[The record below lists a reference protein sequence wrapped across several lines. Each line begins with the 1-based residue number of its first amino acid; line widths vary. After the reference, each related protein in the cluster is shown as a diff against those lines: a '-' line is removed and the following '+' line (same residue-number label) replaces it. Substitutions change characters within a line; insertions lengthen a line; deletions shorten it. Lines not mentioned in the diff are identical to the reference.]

1 MLHILRPIGILR
13 KQWKLSLAAIF
24 SLSIAMTLG
33 VVALSIGNTFLF
45 LPPAGAD
52 PGRLLM
58 IYAQNPG
65 DDSEHISYPDY
76 EYFRKNNHVFTDIAG
91 SPNSIGVEEE
101 ADSNGDVKLVSRPVS
116 DNYLSVLGIRPYLG
130 RFFSPGDDTTKTK
143 IAVMTYS
150 GWKRLGSDPNIV
162 GKTVANHTIIGVT
175 PHEFTGSLHGLNGDL
190 LRPLPEDF
198 DPSWFTNRRARRLV
212 LLARLK
218 PGITKQQAQ
227 AEMTTLSAQLAS
239 AYPAE
244 DKGVKTFVTRAT
256 LLPPD
261 TLPTVEF
268 VIGIL
273 MGLVLLVLV
282 IACANVANLLLAVA
296 VGRRQEAAI
305 KLALGAQRGRLIRE
319 FLRESAVICGV
330 SGWIAYSTAS
340 ALIASFPEI
349 SVSLPMLGTYSV
361 GLNLHVDT
369 TVAAFTLGL
378 LALAT
383 VVTGIAPALYA
394 SSPHLAEILSG
405 EIAVGGTRK
414 NIRRNVLVIAEVAV
428 CTLVLI
434 GTGLCLRSLY
444 NLRHSDTGFSA
455 RNLVAV
461 SVFPPPANADKHEE
475 SPSEDRIKQNQR
487 KVRDGI
493 AALPGVEVV
502 TFARELPLLLGYND
516 TPVLQ
521 PGTDQKISVFHTM
534 VDDNY
539 FSTLGIRILAGRSFD
554 SSDRENGPDSI
565 VINRKMAETFWPG
578 QDAVG
583 KSLMAGDPARKAVV
597 IGVTA
602 DGKYGQIDEET
613 RPVMY
618 YSLSQHF
625 QSTVVIIAKTKGD
638 PRLWVEPIDQT
649 VRALGGFSLF
659 PPATFDNWFNFNL
672 MMQRITAGGVGA
684 LSALGLLLAVLGLFG
699 AISYSVSE
707 RKKELGIRVALGAS
721 SRDLVKMVLRQTLRT
736 AGIGVAI
743 GIAFGVPA
751 TLLLRSQFYGV
762 SPLEWT
768 VILPV
773 SAGMTGVS
781 LLVAYLSARPWI
793 KVDAMEAVRHA

>member
-1 MLHILRPIGILR
+1 MLHILRPVGLLR
-13 KQWKLSLAAIF
+13 KHWKLSIAAIF
-24 SLSIAMTLG
+24 SLSIALTLG
-33 VVALSIGNTFLF
+33 VVALSIGNTFLL

-52 PGRLLM
+52 PGHLLM
-58 IYAQNPG
+58 IYADNPSE
-65 DDSEHISYPDY
+65 DSNHISYPDY
-76 EYFRKNNHVFTDIAG
+76 QYFRKNNHVFTDIAG
-91 SPNSIGVEEE
+91 SPNSIGVQFNMG
-101 ADSNGDVKLVSRPVS
+101 SNGEVKLVTRPVS
-116 DNYLSVLGIRPYLG
+116 DNYLSVLGIRPYFG

-162 GKTVANHTIIGVT
+162 GKTVGDHTIIGVT
-175 PHEFTGSLHGLNGDL
+175 PQEFTGSLYGLNGDL
-190 LRPLPEDF
+190 LRPLAEDF
-198 DPSWFTNRRARRLV
+198 DPSWFTNRGARRLV

-244 DKGVKTFVTRAT
+244 DKRVKTFVTRAT

-261 TLPTVEF
+261 ALPTVEF
-268 VIGIL
+268 IIGIG

-305 KLALGAQRGRLIRE
+305 KLALGAQRGRLIRD
-319 FLRESAVICGV
+319 FLEESAVVCGV
-330 SGWIAYSTAS
+330 SGLIAYWTAS
-340 ALIASFPEI
+340 ALIARFPDV
-349 SVSLPMLGTYSV
+349 SVSLPMLGNYSV
-361 GLNLHVDT
+361 GLNLHLDT

-475 SPSEDRIKQNQR
+475 TPSEDRIKQHQR

-493 AALPGVEVV
+493 AALPGIEAV
-502 TFARELPLLLGYND
+502 TLARDLPLLFGYNE
-516 TPVLQ
+516 TTVLQ
-521 PGTDQKISVFHTM
+521 PGSDQKISVFHTM
-534 VDDNY
+534 VDERY
-539 FSTLGIRILAGRSFD
+539 FSTLGIPMLAGRSFD

-578 QDAVG
+578 QNAVG
-583 KSLMAGDPARKAVV
+583 KSLMVGDPARKAVV

-602 DGKYGQIDEET
+602 NGKYGQIDEAT

-618 YSLSQHF
+618 YALSQHF
-625 QSTVVIIAKTKGD
+625 QSNVVVIVKTRD
-638 PRLWVEPIDQT
+638 NPRLWVETIDQT
-649 VRALGGFSLF
+649 LRALGVISVFA
-659 PPATFDNWFNFNL
+659 PVTFDSWLNFGL
-672 MMQRITAGGVGA
+672 IMQRTTAGGVGA
-684 LSALGLLLAVLGLFG
+684 LSALALLLAVLGLFG

-707 RKKELGIRVALGAS
+707 RKKELGLRVALGATS
-721 SRDLVKMVLRQTLRT
+721 PDLVKMVLIQTLRT
-736 AGIGVAI
+736 TAIGVGI
-743 GIAFGVPA
+743 GIALGVAA
-751 TLLLRSQFYGV
+751 TAMLRSQFYGI
-762 SPLEWT
+762 SPVEWT

-773 SAGMTGVS
+773 SAGMIGIS
-781 LLVAYLSARPWI
+781 LFVAYLSALPWI
-793 KVDAMEAVRHA
+793 AVDAMEAVRHA

>member
-1 MLHILRPIGILR
+1 MLHILRPVGILR

-24 SLSIAMTLG
+24 SLSIALTLG

-52 PGRLLM
+52 PGRLVM

-65 DDSEHISYPDY
+65 EDSEHISYPDY
-76 EYFRKNNHVFTDIAG
+76 EYFRKNNHVFTDIAA
-91 SPNSIGVEEE
+91 SPNSIGVEEVM
-101 ADSNGDVKLVSRPVS
+101 DSNGDVKLASRPVS

-130 RFFSPGDDTTKTK
+130 RFFSPGDDTAKTK
-143 IAVMTYS
+143 IAVMTYLC
-150 GWKRLGSDPNIV
+150 WKRLGSDPNIV
-162 GKTVANHTIIGVT
+162 GKTIANHTIIGVT
-175 PHEFTGSLHGLNGDL
+175 PEEFTGSLHGLNGDL
-190 LRPLPEDF
+190 LRPLSEDF
-198 DPSWFTNRRARRLV
+198 DPAWFANRGARRLV

-244 DKGVKTFVTRAT
+244 DKGVKTFVARAT
-256 LLPPD
+256 LLPHD

-273 MGLVLLVLV
+273 MGLVLLVLL

-319 FLRESAVICGV
+319 FLRESAIICGV
-330 SGWIAYSTAS
+330 SGLIAYAAAS
-340 ALIASFPEI
+340 ALIDRFPGV

-361 GLNLHVDT
+361 GLNLHLDT
-369 TVAAFTLGL
+369 TVAAFTLSL
-378 LALAT
+378 LAIAT
-383 VVTGIAPALYA
+383 LVTGIAPAFYA
-394 SSPHLAEILSG
+394 SAPHLAEILSG

-414 NIRRNVLVIAEVAV
+414 SIRRNVLVIGEVAV

-455 RNLVAV
+455 RNLVAI
-461 SVFPPPANADKHEE
+461 SVFPPPVNVDKHEE

-487 KVRDGI
+487 KVRDAI
-493 AALPGVEVV
+493 AALPGIEAV
-502 TFARELPLLLGYND
+502 TLVRELPLLLGYNN

-521 PGTDQKISVFHTM
+521 PGTDQKVSVSHTM
-534 VDDNY
+534 IDDDY
-539 FSTLGIRILAGRSFD
+539 FSTLGIRMLAGRSFD

-597 IGVTA
+597 VGVTA
-602 DGKYGQIDEET
+602 DGKYGEIDEAT
-613 RPVMY
+613 QPVIY

-625 QSTVVIIAKTKGD
+625 QPDVKIIAKTKD
-638 PRLWVEPIDQT
+638 NPRLWVEPIEQT
-649 VRALGGFSLF
+649 VRALG
-659 PPATFDNWFNFNL
+659 ATSPFAPVTFNDWLDFDL
-672 MMQRITAGGVGA
+672 LTQRLAAGGVGA
-684 LSALGLLLAVLGLFG
+684 MSGLGLLLAVLGLFG

-707 RKKELGIRVALGAS
+707 RKKELGIRVALGAT
-721 SRDLVKMVLRQTLRT
+721 RPDLIKMVLLQTLRT
-736 AGIGVAI
+736 AGLGVGI
-743 GIAFGVPA
+743 GIVLGVPA
-751 TLLLRSQFYGV
+751 TIMLRSQLYGI
-762 SPLEWT
+762 SPLEWI

-773 SAGMTGVS
+773 SAGMIGVS

-793 KVDAMEAVRHA
+793 AVDAMEAVRHA

>member
-1 MLHILRPIGILR
+1 
-13 KQWKLSLAAIF
+13 
-24 SLSIAMTLG
+24 
-33 VVALSIGNTFLF
+33 
-45 LPPAGAD
+45 
-52 PGRLLM
+52 M
-58 IYAQNPG
+58 IYAENPG
-65 DDSEHISYPDY
+65 EDSNHISYPDY

-91 SPNSIGVEEE
+91 SPNSIGVQFNMGSDGE
-101 ADSNGDVKLVSRPVS
+101 VKLVTRPVS

-130 RFFSPGDDTTKTK
+130 RFFSPDDDTTKTK

-162 GKTVANHTIIGVT
+162 GKTVGDHTIIGVT
-175 PHEFTGSLHGLNGDL
+175 PQEFTGSLYGLNGDL
-190 LRPLPEDF
+190 LKPLAEDF
-198 DPSWFTNRRARRLV
+198 DASWFTNRRARRLV

-244 DKGVKTFVTRAT
+244 DKDVKTFVTRAT

-261 TLPTVEF
+261 ALPTVEF
-268 VIGIL
+268 IMGIVV
-273 MGLVLLVLV
+273 GLVLLVLL

-330 SGWIAYSTAS
+330 SGLLAYSTAS
-340 ALIASFPEI
+340 ALIARFPNI

-361 GLNLHVDT
+361 GLNLHLDA

-378 LALAT
+378 LTLAT
-383 VVTGIAPALYA
+383 VFTGIAPALYA

-414 NIRRNVLVIAEVAV
+414 SIRRNVLVIAEVAV

-461 SVFPPPANADKHEE
+461 SVFPPPVNADKHEE
-475 SPSEDRIKQNQR
+475 SPSEDQIKQNQR

-493 AALPGVEVV
+493 ALLPGVEAV
-502 TFARELPLLLGYND
+502 TLARELPLLFGYNQ

-521 PGTDQKISVFHTM
+521 PGSDQKVSVFHTM
-534 VDDNY
+534 VDDRY
-539 FSTLGIRILAGRSFD
+539 FSTLGITMLAGRSFD

-583 KSLMAGDPARKAVV
+583 KSLMTGDPARKAVV

-602 DGKYGQIDEET
+602 DGKYGQIDEAT

-618 YSLSQHF
+618 YALGQHF
-625 QSTVVIIAKTKGD
+625 QSAVVMIVKTRD
-638 PRLWVEPIDQT
+638 NPRLWVETIDQT
-649 VRALGGFSLF
+649 LRALGVISVFA
-659 PPATFDNWFNFNL
+659 PVTFDSWLNFGFI
-672 MMQRITAGGVGA
+672 MQRIAAGGVGA

-707 RKKELGIRVALGAS
+707 RKKELGIRVALGATS
-721 SRDLVKMVLRQTLRT
+721 PDLVKMVLIQTLRT
-736 AGIGVAI
+736 TAIGVGI
-743 GIAFGVPA
+743 GIALGVAA
-751 TLLLRSQFYGV
+751 TAMLRSQFYGI
-762 SPLEWT
+762 SMIEWT

-773 SAGMTGVS
+773 SAGMVGVS
-781 LLVAYLSARPWI
+781 LFVAYLSALPWI
-793 KVDAMEAVRHA
+793 AVDAMEAVRHA

>member
-45 LPPAGAD
+45 LPPAGDD
-52 PGRLLM
+52 PGRLVM

-65 DDSEHISYPDY
+65 DDSAHISYPDY

-378 LALAT
+378 AGPRDSRHGYRA
-383 VVTGIAPALYA
+383 GI
-394 SSPHLAEILSG
+394 
-405 EIAVGGTRK
+405 V
-414 NIRRNVLVIAEVAV
+414 
-428 CTLVLI
+428 
-434 GTGLCLRSLY
+434 
-444 NLRHSDTGFSA
+444 
-455 RNLVAV
+455 
-461 SVFPPPANADKHEE
+461 
-475 SPSEDRIKQNQR
+475 
-487 KVRDGI
+487 
-493 AALPGVEVV
+493 
-502 TFARELPLLLGYND
+502 
-516 TPVLQ
+516 
-521 PGTDQKISVFHTM
+521 
-534 VDDNY
+534 
-539 FSTLGIRILAGRSFD
+539 RILAPSGGDPERRDCRRRDAQKYSPERAGD
-554 SSDRENGPDSI
+554 RGSRRVHAGSDRHRTLP
-565 VINRKMAETFWPG
+565 AEPV
-578 QDAVG
+578 QPS
-583 KSLMAGDPARKAVV
+583 SLGHR
-597 IGVTA
+597 
-602 DGKYGQIDEET
+602 
-613 RPVMY
+613 
-618 YSLSQHF
+618 F
-625 QSTVVIIAKTKGD
+625 
-638 PRLWVEPIDQT
+638 
-649 VRALGGFSLF
+649 
-659 PPATFDNWFNFNL
+659 
-672 MMQRITAGGVGA
+672 
-684 LSALGLLLAVLGLFG
+684 FG
-699 AISYSVSE
+699 A
-707 RKKELGIRVALGAS
+707 
-721 SRDLVKMVLRQTLRT
+721 
-736 AGIGVAI
+736 
-743 GIAFGVPA
+743 
-751 TLLLRSQFYGV
+751 
-762 SPLEWT
+762 
-768 VILPV
+768 
-773 SAGMTGVS
+773 
-781 LLVAYLSARPWI
+781 
-793 KVDAMEAVRHA
+793 

>member
-24 SLSIAMTLG
+24 SLSIALTLG

-52 PGRLLM
+52 PGRLVM
-58 IYAQNPG
+58 IYGQTPG
-65 DDSEHISYPDY
+65 DDSQEISYPDY
-76 EYFRKNNHVFTDIAG
+76 EYFRKNNHVFTDIAA
-91 SPNSIGVEEE
+91 SPNALGVDETMG
-101 ADSNGDVKLVSRPVS
+101 SNGDIKVVSRPVS

-130 RFFSPGDDTTKTK
+130 RFFSPGDDTAKTK
-143 IAVMTYS
+143 SAVMTYS
-150 GWKRLGSDPNIV
+150 CWRRLGSDPNIV
-162 GKTVANHTIIGVT
+162 GKKVTNYTIIGVT
-175 PHEFTGSLHGLNGDL
+175 PEEFTGSLYGLNGDL
-190 LRPLPEDF
+190 LKPLSENF
-198 DPSWFTNRRARRLV
+198 DPASFTKRRERQLI

-218 PGITKQQAQ
+218 PGITKAQAQ
-227 AEMTTLSAQLAS
+227 TEMTTLAAQLSS

-244 DKGVKTFVTRAT
+244 DKDQKAFVTRAT
-256 LLPPD
+256 LLSPD
-261 TLPTVEF
+261 ALPTAEF
-268 VIGIL
+268 AVGML
-273 MGLVLLVLV
+273 MGLVLLVLL

-319 FLRESAVICGV
+319 FLRESAVICAV
-330 SGWIAYSTAS
+330 SGVIAYLAAST
-340 ALIASFPEI
+340 LIARFPEV
-349 SVSLPMLGTYSV
+349 SVSLPMLGTYSI
-361 GLNLHVDT
+361 GLNLHLDA
-369 TVAAFTLGL
+369 TVVAFTLGL
-378 LALAT
+378 LALAI

-405 EIAVGGTRK
+405 EIAVGGTRRSS
-414 NIRRNVLVIAEVAV
+414 RRNLLVIAEVAV

-434 GTGLCLRSLY
+434 GTGLCQRSLY

-455 RNLVAV
+455 RNLLAV
-461 SVFPPPANADKHEE
+461 SVFPPSVNADKHEE

-493 AALPGVEVV
+493 AALPGIEAV
-502 TFARELPLLLGYND
+502 TLAKDLPLLLGYTD

-521 PGTDQKISVFHTM
+521 PGTDQKVSVSQTA
-534 VDDNY
+534 VDAGY

-554 SSDRENGPDSI
+554 SSDVEGAADSI
-565 VINRKMAETFWPG
+565 VINRKMAETFWP
-578 QDAVG
+578 QQEAVG
-583 KSLMAGDPARKAVV
+583 KSLMTGDPARKAVV

-602 DGKYGQIDEET
+602 DGKYAQIDEAS

-625 QSTVVIIAKTKGD
+625 QPAVVIIAKTRSN
-638 PRLWVEPIDQT
+638 PRLWVDSIAQT
-649 VRALGGFSLF
+649 VRALGVISPFA
-659 PPATFDNWFNFNL
+659 PVTFDNWLNFNL

-721 SRDLVKMVLRQTLRT
+721 SRDLVKMVLHQTLRT

-751 TLLLRSQFYGV
+751 TVLLRSQFYGV

-773 SAGMTGVS
+773 STGMTGVS